1 MTFSRGMICCF
12 RGDTDGYKD
21 FSNPGGEAMP
31 NKVEICGINTSRLE
45 VLSAEET
52 DALLRRSVSGDRAA
66 RERLISCNLRL
77 VLRVIQRFS
86 GRGESM
92 DDLFQVGVIGLIKAI
107 DNFNLPK
114 DYTPDSLVRKL
125 IDKYYIQNIT
135 EAGVA
140 LEALQKSIH
149 LVSIAAVRINEQL
162 NRKLS
167 GALADEDITSI
178 LTMMDAVSK
187 RITEIPALTKA
198 LGTAYEN
205 LRNEEEEQ
213 LARGGKQ
220 ILSSM
225 DADED

>member
-1 MTFSRGMICCF
+1 MIATNVVIEKMLTIDDTGMPKAPTI
-12 RGDTDGYKD
+12 RQLQDKD
-21 FSNPGGEAMP
+21 
-31 NKVEICGINTSRLE
+31 I
-45 VLSAEET
+45 
-52 DALLRRSVSGDRAA
+52 ALLWQRDTSKDKRRYIGD
-66 RERLISCNLRL
+66 
-77 VLRVIQRFS
+77 
-86 GRGESM
+86 
-92 DDLFQVGVIGLIKAI
+92 VGVIYYLGDPKSPAKQQGLSDAESLKMAI

-114 DYTPDSLVRKL
+114 DYTPDSLVSKL
-125 IDKYYIQNIT
+125 INKYYISNIT

-140 LEALQKSIH
+140 LEALRKSIH
-149 LVSIAAVRINEQL
+149 LISIAAVRINEQL

-167 GALADEDITSI
+167 GALADEDITPI

-187 RITEIPALTKA
+187 RIAEIPALTKA

-225 DADED
+225 DADDN

>member
-1 MTFSRGMICCF
+1 MIAPNVIIEKMLTIDDTGMPQAPTI
-12 RGDTDGYKD
+12 RQLQDKD
-21 FSNPGGEAMP
+21 
-31 NKVEICGINTSRLE
+31 V
-45 VLSAEET
+45 
-52 DALLRRSVSGDRAA
+52 ALLWQRDTSKDKRRYIGD
-66 RERLISCNLRL
+66 
-77 VLRVIQRFS
+77 
-86 GRGESM
+86 
-92 DDLFQVGVIGLIKAI
+92 VGVIYYLGDPKSPAKQQGLSDDESLKMAI

-114 DYTPDSLVRKL
+114 DYTPDALVSKL
-125 IDKYYIQNIT
+125 INKYYISNIT

-140 LEALQKSIH
+140 LEALRKSIH
-149 LVSIAAVRINEQL
+149 LISIAAVRINEQL

-167 GALADEDITSI
+167 GTLADEDITPI

-187 RITEIPALTKA
+187 RIAEIPALTKA

-225 DADED
+225 DADDN

>member
-1 MTFSRGMICCF
+1 MIAPNVVIEKMLTIDNTGMPQAPTI
-12 RGDTDGYKD
+12 RQLQDKD
-21 FSNPGGEAMP
+21 
-31 NKVEICGINTSRLE
+31 V
-45 VLSAEET
+45 
-52 DALLRRSVSGDRAA
+52 ALLWQRDTSKDKRRYIGD
-66 RERLISCNLRL
+66 
-77 VLRVIQRFS
+77 
-86 GRGESM
+86 
-92 DDLFQVGVIGLIKAI
+92 VGVIYYLGDPKSPAKQQGLSDAESLKMAI

-125 IDKYYIQNIT
+125 INKYYISNIT

-140 LEALQKSIH
+140 LEALRKSIH
-149 LVSIAAVRINEQL
+149 LISIAAVRINEQL

-167 GALADEDITSI
+167 GALADEDITPI

-187 RITEIPALTKA
+187 RIAEIPALTKA

-225 DADED
+225 DADDN